1 MNSNDRVDD
10 GTNQRK
16 TNRGVNFECFNAK
29 VVVMNINL
37 RVQSLNDGC

>member
-16 TNRGVNFECFNAK
+16 TNRGVNFECLSVNAK
-29 VVVMNINL
+29 GVVMNINL
-37 RVQSLNDGC
+37 KVLV